1 MHLDAQMRV
10 NVLYKIDVNQLE
22 NRVAK
27 TISRI
32 RRLHF
37 TSFRNELLTV
47 ISNSLSIKDLY
58 HQGFGQSL

>member
-32 RRLHF
+32 TRLHF